1 MQFDQL
7 KRREFIG
14 LLSGTADAWPFATRA
29 QQPVIP
35 VIGFLGVRSPAEAP
49 HLVAAFRQGL
59 NETGYVEGQNI
70 AIEYR
75 WAEQHYERLPTLAAD
90 LVTRQVAVIAATGG
104 GVSPLAAKAA
114 TKTIPIVFVMGD
126 LDPVNSGLVA
136 SLNRPGGSITGIT
149 PFTSVLGAKRLQL
162 LHELV
167 PTAAVIGLL
176 VNSSNPASESE
187 ARDVQ
192 AAALALGV
200 QVFVANA
207 SKELDFDAAFTTLMD
222 HKIAALVVTNEPLF
236 LSRREQLIAL
246 TQRYALPAV
255 YFYREFATDGG
266 LLSYAP
272 SLPDAYR
279 QAAIYTSRIL
289 NGAKPADLPVLQPTK
304 FELVIN
310 LKTARALG
318 LTVPPTLLA
327 IADEVIE

>member
-1 MQFDQL
+1 MFDM
-7 KRREFIG
+7 RRRDFISVLG
-14 LLSGTADAWPFATRA
+14 GAAAAWPLGVRA
-29 QQPVIP
+29 QQPAMP

-59 NETGYVEGQNI
+59 NETGYVEGQNVV
-70 AIEYR
+70 IEYR
-75 WAEQHYERLPTLAAD
+75 WAENQYDRLPMLVAD
-90 LVTRQVAVIAATGG
+90 LVGRQVAVIAATGG

-114 TKTIPIVFVMGD
+114 TRTIPIVFVMGD
-126 LDPVNSGLVA
+126 LDPVKSGLVA
-136 SLNRPGGSITGIT
+136 SLNRPGGNITGIT

-162 LHELV
+162 LHEFV

-176 VNSSNPASESE
+176 VKSGNPASESE

-192 AAALALGV
+192 AAALALGLR
-200 QVFVANA
+200 VFVANA
-207 SKELDFDAAFTTLMD
+207 SNEFDFDAAFATLI
-222 HKIAALVVTNEPLF
+222 KQQIAGLVVTNEPLF
-236 LSRREQLIAL
+236 LSRREQLIAR

-272 SLPDAYR
+272 SLADAYR

-289 NGAKPADLPVLQPTK
+289 KGAKPADLPVLQPTK

-310 LKTARALG
+310 LKTAKALG
-318 LTVPPTLLA
+318 LTVPDKLLA
-327 IADEVIE
+327 LADEVIE